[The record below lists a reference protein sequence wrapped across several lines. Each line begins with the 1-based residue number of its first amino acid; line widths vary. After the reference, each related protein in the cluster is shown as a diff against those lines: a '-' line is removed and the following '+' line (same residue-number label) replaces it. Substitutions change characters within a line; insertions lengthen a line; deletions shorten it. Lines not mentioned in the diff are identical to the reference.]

1 MSAGLGLRVHETLP
15 RLSEVLAIEIAFA
28 SQAAAIRQV
37 SETFPSSFASSA
49 GKPRNWPTAARRLS
63 SSCERVVKEVHKT
76 FPVIKRDRA
85 LSAQLIRLA
94 ELVQSGKLLSL
105 AGLDKVP

>member
-1 MSAGLGLRVHETLP
+1 MSAGLALRVHETLP
-15 RLSEVLAIEIAFA
+15 RLAEVLAIEIAFA

-37 SETFPSSFASSA
+37 SETFPSTFASTG
-49 GKPRNWPTAARRLS
+49 GKPRSWPAAARRLS
-63 SSCERVVKEVHKT
+63 KTCERVVREVQKT

-94 ELVQSGKLLSL
+94 EVVQSGELLRL
-105 AGLDKVP
+105 AGLNKS